1 MNEEIAQ
8 KRKQRLY
15 FDEKGTADEE
25 VKRPHGTGRL
35 YNFLIGYKLRSSV
48 ELLASPIKGARIL
61 NVCCGSGMEAEYLSK
76 LGAKVTGLDI
86 SLGAARGARRRG
98 KIYGFN
104 LHLVVGDAENL
115 PFNSRYFDYG
125 FTHDGL
131 HHLFDPEK
139 GISELARVSAKG
151 VFFIEP
157 ASALVTRLAHFL
169 GIAKRYEPSG
179 NLIYR
184 FKESELKML
193 FTKLGFNQI
202 EFRRYLMYYPHNPPP
217 IFSIFEFPFTMFIFK
232 AFFYCLNALF
242 GRWGNK
248 ITAVAKR

>member
-1 MNEEIAQ
+1 MGIIKTRYDRNYFENYFYREQPHSQRNINRVKELLLHKDTGELLEIGCA
-8 KRKQRLY
+8 
-15 FDEKGTADEE
+15 EG
-25 VKRPHGTGRL
+25 
-35 YNFLIGYKLRSSV
+35 NFLK
-48 ELLASPIKGARIL
+48 EARRHF
-61 NVCCGSGMEAEYLSK
+61 Y
-76 LGAKVTGLDI
+76 VTGLDI
-86 SLGAARGARRRG
+86 SLGAARGARGRG

-217 IFSIFEFPFTMFIFK
+217 IFSIKLAMIFFFLDNFNFFFSKLANREFEIK
-232 AFFYCLNALF
+232 
-242 GRWGNK
+242 
-248 ITAVAKR
+248 